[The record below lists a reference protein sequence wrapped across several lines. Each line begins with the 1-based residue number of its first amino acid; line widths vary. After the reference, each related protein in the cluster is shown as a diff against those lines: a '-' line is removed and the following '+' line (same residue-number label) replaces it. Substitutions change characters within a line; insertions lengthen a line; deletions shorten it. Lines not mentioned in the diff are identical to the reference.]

1 MQPICRGPT
10 IATATVVALLL
21 AACTASGSADT
32 PSAHDPSR
40 SESNGACT
48 DTTVRKLVI
57 GFVRAFNAGDQP
69 TLQRIWARQGNGFD
83 WYITDGPGQRIGSV
97 AQDRAGLERY
107 FAGRHEAGE
116 RLRLTSFQFNGNT
129 AGYGNF
135 QYTLIRRADDLA
147 PTKYTGKG
155 AAICTSTRSMLGVW
169 SMAKTPTPRAKAET
183 HAAAALS
190 WQRPRSSRQAAGFVC
205 ASHWPRPASGA
216 NRGMMAVV
224 SYVK

>member
-10 IATATVVALLL
+10 IAIATVVALLL
-21 AACTASGSADT
+21 AACTASGSP

-40 SESNGACT
+40 SGSDSACT
-48 DTTVRKLVI
+48 DSTVRKLVDQ
-57 GFVRAFNAGDQP
+57 FVRAFNAGDQP
-69 TLQRIWARQGNGFD
+69 NLKRLWAQQGNGFD
-83 WYITDGPGQRIGSV
+83 WYSTDAPGQRIGSA

-129 AGYGNF
+129 TGYGNF

-147 PTKYTGKG
+147 PTVYTGKG

-169 SMAKTPTPRAKAET
+169 SMAKTPTPRTRAET
-183 HAAAALS
+183 PRGRAFLAAAAV
-190 WQRPRSSRQAAGFVC
+190 QPSRGGFVS
-205 ASHWPRPASGA
+205 ASH
-216 NRGMMAVV
+216 
-224 SYVK
+224 